1 MREAHVSRNF
11 LETSEEMNIWT
22 PYVNSQS
29 PNINNTMCAPLDP
42 TPFFSVSTFQQL
54 CFLSRIIAH
63 NTNRFYAVRASTA
76 ISSSSLQSIDISLT
90 AWSRNPIQDLL
101 CKPGSSDTKPAHR
114 SVSRNIVM
122 HHDTYWSMVILLHRP
137 FISNN
142 HLRSASTP
150 ANSWR

>member
-11 LETSEEMNIWT
+11 LETSEEMEIWT
-22 PYVNSQS
+22 PHVNSQS
-29 PNINNTMCAPLDP
+29 RSINNTICEPLDP
-42 TPFFSVSTFQQL
+42 TPIFSVSAFQQL

-63 NTNRFYAVRASTA
+63 NMNHFYAVGASTA
-76 ISSSSLQSIDISLT
+76 ISSSSLQSIDIRLT

-114 SVSRNIVM
+114 SVPRNVVM
-122 HHDTYWSMVILLHRP
+122 PHDTYWSIVILLHRP

-142 HLRSASTP
+142 YLPASTP
-150 ANSWR
+150 ANSWT